1 MAEVD
6 SEDSL
11 AVMIVWHLGLKH
23 ERRDIITRS
32 VIKKTLFIP
41 RDKKGIKRVHFITL
55 APENLDFRQL
65 AVWRKP
71 SFYPAGIE
79 FFFVSSCLFCNYPM
93 FVFIFR
99 RSYLEIPPRSRTQS
113 YLNSSMWDFSDD
125 VISN

>member
-41 RDKKGIKRVHFITL
+41 RDKKGQFYH
-55 APENLDFRQL
+55 AGS
-65 AVWRKP
+65 RKP
-71 SFYPAGIE
+71 RFQAVSCVEKTE
-79 FFFVSSCLFCNYPM
+79 FLS
-93 FVFIFR
+93 R
-99 RSYLEIPPRSRTQS
+99 RYRI
-113 YLNSSMWDFSDD
+113 
-125 VISN
+125 III